1 MVDLKKADYLLINK
15 KIKKCI
21 VMIKIKEIEIPTP
34 KWWQVGL
41 IILVIVI
48 AIIVI
53 KENPEQGQKILEN
66 IVEKIP

>member
-1 MVDLKKADYLLINK
+1 
-15 KIKKCI
+15 
-21 VMIKIKEIEIPTP
+21 MIKIKEIEIPTP

-48 AIIVI
+48 AVIIT

-66 IVEKIP
+66 IVKKIP

>member
-1 MVDLKKADYLLINK
+1 
-15 KIKKCI
+15 
-21 VMIKIKEIEIPTP
+21 MIKIKEIEIPTP

-48 AIIVI
+48 AVIIT

-66 IVEKIP
+66 IVNKIP

>member
-1 MVDLKKADYLLINK
+1 
-15 KIKKCI
+15 
-21 VMIKIKEIEIPTP
+21 MIKIKEIEIPTPKSP

-48 AIIVI
+48 AIIVV

-66 IVEKIP
+66 IVKKIP